1 MHTSD
6 APVHF
11 FFIKLQFINLTVEY
25 HKPNKY
31 WNSVMPEQVC
41 LKEIKDVPNQTKNVR
56 ERYFIKDIIML

>member
-31 WNSVMPEQVC
+31 WNSVMHEQVC
-41 LKEIKDVPNQTKNVR
+41 LKEIKDVPNQT
-56 ERYFIKDIIML
+56 